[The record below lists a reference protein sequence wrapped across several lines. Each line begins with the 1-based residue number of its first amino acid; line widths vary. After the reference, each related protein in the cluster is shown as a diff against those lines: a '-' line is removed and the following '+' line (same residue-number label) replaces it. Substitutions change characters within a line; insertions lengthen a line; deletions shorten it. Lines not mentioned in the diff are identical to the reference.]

1 MFKYRIMPQLF
12 ARLFPDPKSQVVSN
26 YFLVVTFNHRS
37 VFPIMFDGTAVDNW
51 WKSALIFKLFARST
65 GQKVVCIILN
75 LPNIHCKYTLQSL
88 LY

>member
-1 MFKYRIMPQLF
+1 MFKYLIIPQLF